1 MLVWAATALL
11 PSISKAN
18 EIYLEQVG
26 NDATVT
32 IIQEGEDN
40 YIGPIDDYSTFEGD
54 GNTVIAKQWG
64 DDHSAKANIDG
75 DRNYL
80 KALQGNGSTTN
91 NVCIGD
97 ITGNDNRAVCTQD
110 RTDAG
115 NADTTA
121 YGNHTSSITLL
132 GDDNIINTIQRNNGT
147 NATDGHSVTVDISGN
162 DADIDVKQVADFGK
176 TANLDIDADNV
187 TVDIFQTG
195 HGDHNVDLTVSNNN
209 STFDI
214 DQGYN
219 PGTTGHDIDITTSG
233 SYASDVTV
241 SQQSNTP
248 KSYSLTQICTNPAGC
263 TVSILQQ

>member
-1 MLVWAATALL
+1 MLVWAAIALS

-26 NDATVT
+26 NDTTVT
-32 IIQEGEDN
+32 IIQEGADN
-40 YIGPIDDYSTFEGD
+40 YIGPKDANSTFHGD
-54 GNTVIAKQWG
+54 GNTVIVKQWG
-64 DDHSAKANIDG
+64 EDHSAKANVDG
-75 DRNYL
+75 DNNYL

-91 NVCIGD
+91 NECIGD
-97 ITGNDNRAVCTQD
+97 IVGDDNRAVCTQD
-110 RTDAG
+110 RTDNG

-121 YGNHTSSITLL
+121 SGNHYSSITLL

-147 NATDGHSVTVDISGN
+147 NDTDGHNVTVDISGDN
-162 DADIDVKQVADFGK
+162 ADIDVKQVADFDK
-176 TANLDIDADNV
+176 TANIDIDADNV
-187 TVDIFQTG
+187 TVDIYQTG
-195 HGDHNVDLTVSNNN
+195 HGEHNVDLTVSNDN

-263 TVSILQQ
+263 SVSILQQ